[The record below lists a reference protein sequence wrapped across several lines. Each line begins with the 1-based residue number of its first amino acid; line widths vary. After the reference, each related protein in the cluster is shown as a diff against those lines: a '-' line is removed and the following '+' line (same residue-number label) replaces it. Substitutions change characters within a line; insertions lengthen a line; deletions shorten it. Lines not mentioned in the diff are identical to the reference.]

1 MIYRNPL
8 LLFCLFSLF
17 LSLSP
22 PLLKAA
28 PPEVEKEF
36 GEAVRLFQEG
46 KDQEAEARFLDLL
59 KKDPTAIRPRNF
71 LGLIYARTGR
81 SEEAVATFLEIIRI
95 DPKYPGGYFGLGLV
109 MKQRGELDRA
119 RGALAKSLELAP
131 KHPLSWFHLA
141 QILEVQKKAEEAVA
155 AYRKVLEVGPEDSEE
170 VREAKKRIEE
180 IGETPEIA
188 RKVRDLRNQAVE
200 KAKGENPK
208 AAIPLYA
215 EAATLLPKGKEIR
228 IILANVAAATGDPAK
243 AEEALQEVI
252 RIDPAHLPA
261 RLFLGR
267 LYQQT
272 GRKKEAIGSYEAIL
286 AINQDEKMAEV
297 RSAKETLFSLLDQ
310 QERDEE
316 TRKAD
321 FLVREKRWEE
331 ALRAFQAAVSV
342 DPEATSARY
351 NLAQFYLQINRPD
364 LAREEVIEAL
374 TTEPDSRSL
383 RILLGKI
390 DQQEHYYIR
399 SMEAYLKS
407 LSIGVKE
414 GGFFSLEAQ
423 AGLIQS
429 GLLRSN
435 ALLEAIRPFAEALTK
450 KGRGNIEGAESSL
463 KGIVLLLPEHPLPYF
478 HLGEIYEKKG
488 EIDQAIDSFEK
499 TVRFQPGFYPAW
511 LSLAKLYEKEKKNV
525 SALSAYERLL
535 RLSDPELEKLGTSR
549 ETVQKERDASFQKLK
564 EAREITRALF
574 SQAQAALAE
583 ERGEEAIAPL
593 LSANAE
599 EPDNPAILNSLGI
612 AYASVKK
619 WEEAVTTFK
628 KVLKIDP
635 AHRGARLRLA
645 TAEEARGSLLAAR
658 QGYQSLLL
666 EQKED
671 SENKLAQAGLLRVKE
686 TLKRYRE
693 AERHEKR
700 GRVVFESMMGS
711 TGEKPDPES
720 LRIALW
726 DLRRATELRPE
737 IGRYHYAYALFYQEI
752 NKGTTDP
759 QIIQEAIRGYQTA
772 IEKDPAFPSPYL
784 SLGRIYE
791 FRREHEK
798 AVDLYQSLLSQ
809 NPNSGTGEVKEAQ
822 ERLAALNKRLF
833 GNIGYLVGV
842 DSNFPL
848 STPPQDDSFN
858 NLSANLTYYLLR
870 SSRLQIPLSYT
881 HQTSIYYRVQ
891 TYFSNNGLSL
901 GVQHRLLPSF
911 SYGLTG
917 RFQAA
922 FAKGEGLSSLL
933 SQGTATLTYFGDFF
947 STVSL
952 EYTYSDLFFPD
963 RRSFNAGEQ
972 RGTLSF
978 IRRISER
985 DEGTFSYGFV
995 DRRTT
1000 EPLSAG
1006 FTDNSYQGHQLNLGY
1021 RRRLHPDLLFRGD
1034 GGALLQNF
1042 TLPDPTT
1049 NSERRNVLLSYGLGL
1064 TYSW

>member
-374 TTEPDSRSL
+374 TT
-383 RILLGKI
+383 
-390 DQQEHYYIR
+390 
-399 SMEAYLKS
+399 
-407 LSIGVKE
+407 
-414 GGFFSLEAQ
+414 
-423 AGLIQS
+423 
-429 GLLRSN
+429 
-435 ALLEAIRPFAEALTK
+435 
-450 KGRGNIEGAESSL
+450 
-463 KGIVLLLPEHPLPYF
+463 
-478 HLGEIYEKKG
+478 
-488 EIDQAIDSFEK
+488 
-499 TVRFQPGFYPAW
+499 
-511 LSLAKLYEKEKKNV
+511 
-525 SALSAYERLL
+525 
-535 RLSDPELEKLGTSR
+535 
-549 ETVQKERDASFQKLK
+549 
-564 EAREITRALF
+564 
-574 SQAQAALAE
+574 
-583 ERGEEAIAPL
+583 
-593 LSANAE
+593 
-599 EPDNPAILNSLGI
+599 
-612 AYASVKK
+612 
-619 WEEAVTTFK
+619 
-628 KVLKIDP
+628 
-635 AHRGARLRLA
+635 
-645 TAEEARGSLLAAR
+645 
-658 QGYQSLLL
+658 
-666 EQKED
+666 
-671 SENKLAQAGLLRVKE
+671 
-686 TLKRYRE
+686 
-693 AERHEKR
+693 
-700 GRVVFESMMGS
+700 
-711 TGEKPDPES
+711 
-720 LRIALW
+720 
-726 DLRRATELRPE
+726 
-737 IGRYHYAYALFYQEI
+737 
-752 NKGTTDP
+752 
-759 QIIQEAIRGYQTA
+759 
-772 IEKDPAFPSPYL
+772 
-784 SLGRIYE
+784 
-791 FRREHEK
+791 
-798 AVDLYQSLLSQ
+798 
-809 NPNSGTGEVKEAQ
+809 
-822 ERLAALNKRLF
+822 
-833 GNIGYLVGV
+833 
-842 DSNFPL
+842 
-848 STPPQDDSFN
+848 
-858 NLSANLTYYLLR
+858 
-870 SSRLQIPLSYT
+870 
-881 HQTSIYYRVQ
+881 
-891 TYFSNNGLSL
+891 
-901 GVQHRLLPSF
+901 
-911 SYGLTG
+911 
-917 RFQAA
+917 
-922 FAKGEGLSSLL
+922 
-933 SQGTATLTYFGDFF
+933 
-947 STVSL
+947 
-952 EYTYSDLFFPD
+952 
-963 RRSFNAGEQ
+963 
-972 RGTLSF
+972 
-978 IRRISER
+978 
-985 DEGTFSYGFV
+985 
-995 DRRTT
+995 
-1000 EPLSAG
+1000 
-1006 FTDNSYQGHQLNLGY
+1006 
-1021 RRRLHPDLLFRGD
+1021 
-1034 GGALLQNF
+1034 
-1042 TLPDPTT
+1042 
-1049 NSERRNVLLSYGLGL
+1049 
-1064 TYSW
+1064 